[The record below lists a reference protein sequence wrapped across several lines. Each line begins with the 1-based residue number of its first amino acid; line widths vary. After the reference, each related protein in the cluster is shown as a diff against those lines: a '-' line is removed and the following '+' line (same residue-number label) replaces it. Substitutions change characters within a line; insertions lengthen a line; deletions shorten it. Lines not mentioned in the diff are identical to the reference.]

1 LLIVPVPNIAF
12 RKRETMR
19 FGIRVKLLIFAALVW
34 AVIFGVYSLYIYK
47 ERIAQ
52 TQRMALVTAETL
64 SRKTEA
70 DRQYY
75 NSTIVKR
82 ALEAGLTVSSAYQSQ
97 ARSIPVHT
105 TFLREAGQTLGVEG
119 SLQMELVSLNP
130 INQSHAPKDTFQRE
144 ALEMFAKGA
153 EARSFSFGDYNGK
166 KSLRY
171 MIPDIAT
178 SQTCVDCH
186 NAQEA
191 SPGREYRIGDV
202 LGGLE
207 IVMPIESEMA
217 AAMDDILRSIAYGFV
232 VILAMGLVG
241 LAFIRKVVTSPIL
254 GLVDT
259 TRQLASGDLTAK
271 AEVVSND
278 ELGDLGG
285 QTNAVARNLHRMIE
299 EIRRTS
305 DEAASASA
313 RVREM
318 STAVL
323 EGSSMQ
329 AASLDSVGSNMEGL
343 NASITGIAG
352 YTEMLA
358 LSLERG
364 SSSVQELGLSISEVV
379 GSMEALSMSVDET
392 AASTRD
398 MTFSIKEISENVESL
413 SMAATQVSSSI
424 MQINARIRDVETNA
438 AEASR
443 LSEDV
448 IRDAR
453 AGMGTVEST
462 IGGILKTKEITSEAT
477 VIINSLSER
486 IKEIGKILDV
496 IQEVAEETNLL
507 ALNAAIIAAQSGDH
521 GKSFSVV
528 SSEIKELAERT
539 STSAK
544 EVSEIIDAVEIES
557 DRAVKVMERGFISVE
572 EGVRL
577 SMEAGESLKKI
588 LSSANRSTSSV
599 RDIAGASQVQ
609 AKEARMLAE
618 ATGRV
623 AEMARRISSATQEQA
638 KGSELIN
645 KASERMAEIAYK
657 VNSSTRAQA
666 EANRQ
671 ITSTIDD
678 VNRMVAYIN
687 DVIREQGRNTA
698 KVLEALDAVR
708 KVSVEN
714 IEKAAGADR
723 AIEELS
729 RLDRALTDGV
739 KKFKLKKGSS

>member
-1 LLIVPVPNIAF
+1 
-12 RKRETMR
+12 MR

-34 AVIFGVYSLYIYK
+34 AVIFGVYSLYIYQ

-52 TQRMALVTAETL
+52 TQRMALMTAGFL
-64 SRKTEA
+64 SRKTAA

-82 ALEAGLTVSSAYQSQ
+82 ALESGLTVSSSYQHEG
-97 ARSIPVHT
+97 RSIPVHT
-105 TFLREAGQTLGVEG
+105 TFLKEAGQTLGVEG
-119 SLQMELVSLNP
+119 SLQMELVSLTP
-130 INQSHAPKDTFQRE
+130 INQANAPRDAFQRQAIE
-144 ALEMFAKGA
+144 RFVKGA
-153 EARSFSFGDYNGK
+153 DTSSHSFGEYGGK

-186 NAQEA
+186 NAQAA
-191 SPGREYRIGDV
+191 SPRKDYRIGDV

-207 IVMPIESEMA
+207 IVLPIESEMA
-217 AAMDDILRSIAYGFV
+217 AAMDDIWRSIAYGFIV
-232 VILAMGLVG
+232 VLAMGLAG
-241 LAFIRKVVTSPIL
+241 LAFIRKIVTSPIL
-254 GLVDT
+254 GLVET

-271 AEVVSND
+271 AELTSDD
-278 ELGDLGG
+278 EVGDLGM

-299 EIRRTS
+299 DIRRTS
-305 DEAASASA
+305 DEAASVSA

-318 STAVL
+318 SRTVL
-323 EGSSMQ
+323 DGSSRQ
-329 AASLDSVGSNMEGL
+329 GNSLDSIGSTMEGL
-343 NASITGIAG
+343 NASISGIAS

-358 LSLERG
+358 RSLERG
-364 SSSVQELGLSISEVV
+364 SSSVQELGTSIKEVV
-379 GSMEALSMSVDET
+379 GSMEALSMSVDDT

-398 MTFSIKEISENVESL
+398 MTFSIREISENIESL
-413 SMAATQVSSSI
+413 SSAATQVSSSI
-424 MQINARIRDVETNA
+424 MQINARIKEVESNA

-443 LSEDV
+443 FAEDV

-453 AGMGTVEST
+453 AGMETVEST
-462 IGGILKTKEITSEAT
+462 IGGIVKTKEITREST
-477 VIINSLSER
+477 IIINSLSEK

-528 SSEIKELAERT
+528 SNEIKDLAERT

-557 DRAVKVMERGFISVE
+557 DRAVKAMERGFTSVE

-588 LSSANRSTSSV
+588 LSSAQRSTTSV
-599 RDIAGASQVQ
+599 RGIADASQVQ
-609 AKEARMLAE
+609 AREARMLAE
-618 ATGRV
+618 NTAKV
-623 AEMARRISSATQEQA
+623 AEMARRIANATQEQA
-638 KGSELIN
+638 RGSELIN
-645 KASERMAEIAYK
+645 KASERMAEIAYR
-657 VNSSTRAQA
+657 VNASTRTQA
-666 EANRQ
+666 DSNRQ
-671 ITSTIDD
+671 ITSTIED
-678 VNRMVAYIN
+678 VNRMVAYVN
-687 DVIREQGRNTA
+687 DVIREQSRNTA
-698 KVLEALDAVR
+698 RVLEALDAVR

-714 IEKAAGADR
+714 IEKAVLADH
-723 AIEELS
+723 AVEELS
-729 RLDRALTDGV
+729 RLDRDLTDGV
-739 KKFKLKKGSS
+739 KKFKLRKNQA

>member
-1 LLIVPVPNIAF
+1 
-12 RKRETMR
+12 MR
-19 FGIRVKLLIFAALVW
+19 FGIRVKLLIFAGLVW
-34 AVIFGVYSLYIYK
+34 AVIFGVYSLYIYQ

-52 TQRMALVTAETL
+52 TQRMALMTAGFL
-64 SRKTEA
+64 SRKTAA

-82 ALEAGLTVSSAYQSQ
+82 ALESGLTVSSSYQDK

-105 TFLREAGQTLGVEG
+105 IFMKEAGQTLGVEG
-119 SLQMELVSLNP
+119 SLKMELMSLTPTNTA
-130 INQSHAPKDTFQRE
+130 NAPRDAFQRE
-144 ALEMFAKGA
+144 ALERFAKGA
-153 EARSFSFGDYNGK
+153 DTRSYRFGDYEGK
-166 KSLRY
+166 ESLRY

-186 NAQEA
+186 NTQPS
-191 SPGREYRIGDV
+191 SPRKDYRIGDV
-202 LGGLE
+202 IGGLE
-207 IVMPIESEMA
+207 IVIPIESEMA
-217 AAMDDILRSIAYGFV
+217 AAMDDIWRAIAYGFIV
-232 VILAMGLVG
+232 VLTMGLVG

-254 GLVDT
+254 SLVDT

-271 AEVVSND
+271 ADVSTDDEV
-278 ELGDLGG
+278 GDLGA

-305 DEAASASA
+305 DEAASVSA

-318 STAVL
+318 SRTVL
-323 EGSSMQ
+323 EGSSRQ
-329 AASLDSVGSNMEGL
+329 GNSLDSIGTNMEGL
-343 NASITGIAG
+343 NSAISGIAN

-358 LSLERG
+358 RSLERG
-364 SSSVQELGLSISEVV
+364 SSSVQELGASIKEVV
-379 GSMEALSMSVDET
+379 GSMEALSMSVDDT

-398 MTFSIKEISENVESL
+398 MTFSIKEISENIESL

-424 MQINARIRDVETNA
+424 MSINARIKEVESNA

-443 LSEDV
+443 FAEDV

-453 AGMGTVEST
+453 AGMETVEST
-462 IGGILKTKEITSEAT
+462 IGGIVKTKEITREST
-477 VIINSLSER
+477 VIINSLSEK

-528 SSEIKELAERT
+528 SNEIKDLAERT
-539 STSAK
+539 SSSAK

-557 DRAVKVMERGFISVE
+557 DRAVKSMERGFTSVE

-588 LSSANRSTSSV
+588 LSSAQRSTTSV
-599 RDIAGASQVQ
+599 REIAAASQVQ

-618 ATGRV
+618 ATGKV
-623 AEMARRISSATQEQA
+623 AEMARRIANATQEQA
-638 KGSELIN
+638 RGSELIN
-645 KASERMAEIAYK
+645 KASERMAEIAYR
-657 VNSSTRAQA
+657 VNSSTRSQA
-666 EANRQ
+666 DSNRQ

-687 DVIREQGRNTA
+687 DVIREQSRNTA

-714 IEKAAGADR
+714 IEKAVTADR
-723 AIEELS
+723 AVEELS
-729 RLDRALTDGV
+729 RLDRDLTDGV
-739 KKFKLKKGSS
+739 KKFKLRKNQA

>member
-1 LLIVPVPNIAF
+1 
-12 RKRETMR
+12 MR

-34 AVIFGVYSLYIYK
+34 AVIFGVYSLYIYQ

-52 TQRMALVTAETL
+52 TQRMALMTAETL

-75 NSTIVKR
+75 NSTIVRR
-82 ALEAGLTVSSAYQSQ
+82 ALEAGLKVSSSYQGQ
-97 ARSIPVHT
+97 PRSIPVHT
-105 TFLREAGQTLGVEG
+105 TFLKEAGQTLGVEG
-119 SLQMELVSLNP
+119 SLQMELVSLTP
-130 INQSHAPKDTFQRE
+130 VNQTNSPKDVFQRE
-144 ALEMFAKGA
+144 ALEKFARGA
-153 EARSFSFGDYNGK
+153 DTRSYSFGDYKGRE
-166 KSLRY
+166 SLRY

-178 SQTCVDCH
+178 SETCVDCH
-186 NAQEA
+186 NAQDA
-191 SPGREYRIGDV
+191 STRKDYRIGDV
-202 LGGLE
+202 MGGLE
-207 IVMPIESEMA
+207 IVMPIENEMA

-232 VILAMGLVG
+232 VVLAMGLVG

-254 GLVDT
+254 GLVET
-259 TRQLASGDLTAK
+259 TKQLASGDLTAK
-271 AEVVSND
+271 AEVLSND
-278 ELGDLGG
+278 EIGDLGG

-299 EIRRTS
+299 EIRRSS

-318 STAVL
+318 SRAVL
-323 EGSSMQ
+323 EGSSSQ
-329 AASLDSVGSNMEGL
+329 AVSLDSVGANMEGL
-343 NASITGIAG
+343 NASISGIAS

-358 LSLERG
+358 RSLERG
-364 SSSVQELGLSISEVV
+364 SSSVQELGSSIREVV

-392 AASTRD
+392 AASTKD
-398 MTFSIKEISENVESL
+398 MTFSIKEISENIEGL

-443 LSEDV
+443 FAEEV
-448 IRDAR
+448 IKDAR
-453 AGMGTVEST
+453 AGMETVDST
-462 IGGILKTKEITSEAT
+462 IGGILKTKEITRESA
-477 VIINSLSER
+477 VIINSLSEK

-528 SSEIKELAERT
+528 SSEIKDLAERT

-557 DRAVKVMERGFISVE
+557 DRAVKVMERGFTSVE

-588 LSSANRSTSSV
+588 YLSAQRSTSSV
-599 RDIAGASQVQ
+599 RDIAAASQVQ

-623 AEMARRISSATQEQA
+623 AEMARRIASATQEQA

-657 VNSSTRAQA
+657 VNSSTRSQA
-666 EANRQ
+666 DANRQ
-671 ITSTIDD
+671 ITTTIDD

-687 DVIREQGRNTA
+687 DVIREQSRNTA

-729 RLDRALTDGV
+729 RLDRDLTDGV
-739 KKFKLKKGSS
+739 KKFKLRRGQP

>member
-1 LLIVPVPNIAF
+1 
-12 RKRETMR
+12 MR

-34 AVIFGVYSLYIYK
+34 AVIFGVYSLYIYQ

-52 TQRMALVTAETL
+52 TQRMALMTAGFL
-64 SRKTEA
+64 SRKTAA

-82 ALEAGLTVSSAYQSQ
+82 ALESGLTVSRSYQEK

-105 TFLREAGQTLGVEG
+105 TFLKEAGQTLGVEG
-119 SLQMELVSLNP
+119 SLKMELVSLTP
-130 INQSHAPKDTFQRE
+130 INPSNAPGDAFQLN
-144 ALEMFAKGA
+144 ALERFVKGA
-153 EARSFSFGDYNGK
+153 DTRSYSFGDYAGK
-166 KSLRY
+166 ESLRY

-186 NAQEA
+186 NAQAA
-191 SPGREYRIGDV
+191 SPRKDYRIGDV
-202 LGGLE
+202 IGGLE
-207 IVMPIESEMA
+207 IVIPIESEMA
-217 AAMDDILRSIAYGFV
+217 AAMDDIWRSIAYGFIV
-232 VILAMGLVG
+232 VMAMGLVG

-254 GLVDT
+254 GLVET
-259 TRQLASGDLTAK
+259 TKQLASGDLTAK
-271 AEVVSND
+271 AEVSSDD
-278 ELGDLGG
+278 EVGDLGA

-299 EIRRTS
+299 DIRRTS
-305 DEAASASA
+305 DEAASVSS

-318 STAVL
+318 SRTVL
-323 EGSSMQ
+323 EGSSRQ
-329 AASLDSVGSNMEGL
+329 GNSLDSIGSNMEGL
-343 NASITGIAG
+343 NAAISGIAN

-358 LSLERG
+358 RSLERG
-364 SSSVQELGLSISEVV
+364 SSSVQELGGSIKEVV
-379 GSMEALSMSVDET
+379 GSMEALSMSVDDT

-398 MTFSIKEISENVESL
+398 MSFSIKEISENIGSL

-424 MQINARIRDVETNA
+424 MQINARIKEVESNA

-443 LSEDV
+443 FAEDV

-453 AGMGTVEST
+453 AGMETVEST
-462 IGGILKTKEITSEAT
+462 IGGIVKTKDINRESTI
-477 VIINSLSER
+477 IINSLSEK

-528 SSEIKELAERT
+528 SNEIKDLAERT

-557 DRAVKVMERGFISVE
+557 DRAVKSMERGFVSVE

-588 LSSANRSTSSV
+588 LGSAQRSTTSV
-599 RDIAGASQVQ
+599 RDIARASQVQ

-618 ATGRV
+618 ATGKV
-623 AEMARRISSATQEQA
+623 AEMARRIANATQEQA
-638 KGSELIN
+638 RGSELIN
-645 KASERMAEIAYK
+645 KASERMTEIAYR
-657 VNSSTRAQA
+657 VNASTRTQA
-666 EANRQ
+666 DSNRQ

-678 VNRMVAYIN
+678 VNRMVAYVN
-687 DVIREQGRNTA
+687 DVIREQSRNTA

-714 IEKAAGADR
+714 IEKAVIADR
-723 AIEELS
+723 AVEELS
-729 RLDRALTDGV
+729 RLDRDLTDGV
-739 KKFKLKKGSS
+739 KKFKLRKNQS

>member
-1 LLIVPVPNIAF
+1 
-12 RKRETMR
+12 MR

-34 AVIFGVYSLYIYK
+34 AVIFGVYSLYIYQ

-52 TQRMALVTAETL
+52 TQRMALMTAGFL
-64 SRKTEA
+64 SRKTAA

-82 ALEAGLTVSSAYQSQ
+82 ALESGLTVSRSYQDQ

-105 TFLREAGQTLGVEG
+105 TFLKEAGQTLGVEG
-119 SLQMELVSLNP
+119 SLQMELVSLTP
-130 INQSHAPKDTFQRE
+130 INPSNAPRDAFQLN
-144 ALEMFAKGA
+144 ALERFVKGA
-153 EARSFSFGDYNGK
+153 DIRSYSFGDYKGK
-166 KSLRY
+166 ESLRY
-171 MIPDIAT
+171 MIPDMAT

-186 NAQEA
+186 NTQAA
-191 SPGREYRIGDV
+191 SPRKDYRIGDV
-202 LGGLE
+202 IGGLE
-207 IVMPIESEMA
+207 IVIPIESEMA
-217 AAMDDILRSIAYGFV
+217 AAMDDIWRSIAYGFIV
-232 VILAMGLVG
+232 VLAMGLVG

-254 GLVDT
+254 GLVET

-271 AEVVSND
+271 ADVNSDDEV
-278 ELGDLGG
+278 GDLGA

-299 EIRRTS
+299 DIRRTS
-305 DEAASASA
+305 DEAASVSS

-318 STAVL
+318 SRTVL
-323 EGSSMQ
+323 EGSSRQ
-329 AASLDSVGSNMEGL
+329 GHSLDSIGANMEGL
-343 NASITGIAG
+343 NAAIEGIAN
-352 YTEMLA
+352 YTELLA
-358 LSLERG
+358 RSLERG
-364 SSSVQELGLSISEVV
+364 SSSVQELGGSIKEVV
-379 GSMEALSMSVDET
+379 GSMEALSMSVDDT

-398 MTFSIKEISENVESL
+398 MTFSIKEISENIGSL
-413 SMAATQVSSSI
+413 SSAATQVSSSI
-424 MQINARIRDVETNA
+424 LQINARIKEVESNA

-443 LSEDV
+443 FAEDV

-453 AGMGTVEST
+453 AGMETVEST
-462 IGGILKTKEITSEAT
+462 IGGIVKTKEINRESTI
-477 VIINSLSER
+477 IINSLSEK

-528 SSEIKELAERT
+528 SSEIKDLAERT

-557 DRAVKVMERGFISVE
+557 DRAVKSMERGFVSVE

-588 LSSANRSTSSV
+588 LSSAQRSTTSV
-599 RDIAGASQVQ
+599 REIAGASQVQ
-609 AKEARMLAE
+609 AREARMLAE
-618 ATGRV
+618 ATGKV
-623 AEMARRISSATQEQA
+623 AEMARRIANATQEQA
-638 KGSELIN
+638 RGSELIN
-645 KASERMAEIAYK
+645 KASERMTEIAYR
-657 VNSSTRAQA
+657 VNASTRTQA
-666 EANRQ
+666 DSNRQ

-678 VNRMVAYIN
+678 VNRMVSYVN
-687 DVIREQGRNTA
+687 EVIREQSRNTA

-714 IEKAAGADR
+714 IEKAVLADH
-723 AIEELS
+723 AVEELS
-729 RLDRALTDGV
+729 RLDRDLTDGV
-739 KKFKLKKGSS
+739 KKFKLSKNQP